1 MQVNPINENSFK
13 GIKLSSN
20 NYERTKNIISLLP
33 TTKTSTSFNKL

>member
-20 NYERTKNIISLLP
+20 NYERTKHIAKQIEEKS
-33 TTKTSTSFNKL
+33 